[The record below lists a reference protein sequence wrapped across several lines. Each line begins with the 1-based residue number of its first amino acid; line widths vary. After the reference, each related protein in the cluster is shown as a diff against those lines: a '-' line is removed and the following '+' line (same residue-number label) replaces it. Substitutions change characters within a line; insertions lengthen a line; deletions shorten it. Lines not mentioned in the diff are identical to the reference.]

1 MNTPRR
7 TASRRIV
14 VVGSGIAG
22 LYAAA
27 LAAEEPHGH
36 QVTLVTKGVLAQ
48 SNTWFAQGGI
58 TAVTGQGEAA
68 GDSVDAHVAD
78 THRAGA
84 GMNDDGA
91 VRLLCEAA
99 GAEIDTLLQW
109 GVPFDRKGTGLALG
123 LEGAHSAARILH
135 AGGDRTGAGIAEVLI
150 HRVGSLADA
159 GRLEIREHGF
169 VSRLLQTGGRV
180 TGVELLDAPEGGVR
194 TQLTADVVVLA
205 TGGAGQLYEA
215 TTNPATATG
224 DGVALAWAAGAVL
237 ADLEFI
243 QFHPTLLDP
252 AAASGTAFM
261 ISEAV
266 RGEGALLVDSTGHRF
281 MPDYHPDAE
290 LAPRD
295 VVSRAICRQ
304 RLLLESRGEDP
315 RVYLDATGIRQ
326 AKGPDFLA
334 RRFPTIHNT
343 VTALGLDWNSQPLP
357 VVPASH
363 YWMGG
368 VRTDLD
374 GRTSV
379 PGLFAV
385 GEAACTGVHGANR
398 LASNSLLE
406 GLVFA
411 RRAVRALAAGERLPV
426 FDALPLELSEGTGPF
441 TRADLQQLMSSAAG
455 VARDGATLE
464 LAAKQLGE
472 WAADPSDQASAED
485 ANLLTTARLVVAAAR
500 AREDSVG
507 AHYRT
512 DFENRPAGS
521 GRLSFVNPLAGVS
534 GSRASQEQP

>member
-1 MNTPRR
+1 MNTRRR
-7 TASRRIV
+7 TGSRRIV

-27 LAAEEPHGH
+27 LAAEDPDGH
-36 QVTLVTKGVLAQ
+36 QVTLVTKGALAQ

-68 GDSVDAHVAD
+68 GDSVGAHVAD
-78 THRAGA
+78 TLRAGA
-84 GMNDDGA
+84 EMNDDDA
-91 VRLLCEAA
+91 VRLLCAAA
-99 GAEIDTLLQW
+99 GAEIDTLLRW
-109 GVPFDRKGTGLALG
+109 GVPFDRKGTLLALG

-135 AGGDRTGAGIAEVLI
+135 AGGDRTGAAIAEVLI
-150 HRVGSLADA
+150 NRVMSLAGA
-159 GRLEIREHGF
+159 GRMELREHSF
-169 VSRLLQTGGRV
+169 VTRLLESGGRI
-180 TGVELLDAPEGGVR
+180 TGVELFGAPDGDVR
-194 TQLTADVVVLA
+194 TQLPADVVVLA

-215 TTNPATATG
+215 TTNPDTATG

-237 ADLEFI
+237 TDLEFI

-252 AAASGTAFM
+252 AAANGTAFM

-304 RLLLESRGEDP
+304 RLLLGSRGEAPD
-315 RVYLDATGIRQ
+315 VYLDATGISRV
-326 AKGPDFLA
+326 KGPDFLA
-334 RRFPTIHNT
+334 RRFPTIHHT
-343 VTALGLDWNSQPLP
+343 VTALGLDWNTQPLP

-368 VRTDLD
+368 IRTDLD

-385 GEAACTGVHGANR
+385 GEAACAGVHGANR

-411 RRAVRALAAGERLPV
+411 RRAVRALAAGKTPV
-426 FDALPLELSEGTGPF
+426 FEALPLELSEGTTHC
-441 TRADLQQLMSSAAG
+441 TRADLQQLVSSAAG

-472 WAADPSDQASAED
+472 WTVEPADQAGAED
-485 ANLLTTARLVVAAAR
+485 ANLLATARLVVAAAR
-500 AREDSVG
+500 ARENSVG

-512 DFENRPAGS
+512 DFEARPAGS
-521 GRLSFVNPLAGVS
+521 GRLSFVNSRAGGPGNS
-534 GSRASQEQP
+534 ASQEQP